1 MFVLYA
7 SIVVAGLVAALVVGL
22 TQS

>member
-7 SIVVAGLVAALVVGL
+7 SIIVAGLVAALVVGL